1 MAKSVTNTIK
11 SRVLLSNSHI
21 LGRQSNSMLRAN
33 PTSAARSITYKKGS
47 NNGKLISTIKAIS
60 QRGGRLD
67 TKESFENISV
77 E

>member
-1 MAKSVTNTIK
+1 MAKSVTNIIK

-33 PTSAARSITYKKGS
+33 PTSAARSITYKKGN

-67 TKESFENISV
+67 TEKSFKNISV